1 MAFVVLPALIPEIA
15 EVYDV
20 YFAAFKD
27 EPILEYYYPNGIN
40 HNEHRQRVLDG
51 WNLDPDSYTLKCVE
65 PATGHIVG
73 MAVFEVQWRKG
84 SSRPRG
90 ASESLEGWERQRLQ
104 TVLDALNNKREELMG
119 ERKHVYCQTMAVL
132 PDYQR
137 KGVGALLMSWGI
149 DAAERLDLPIY
160 VESTLPG
167 RHFYR
172 AMGFETPTYVIH
184 KGEDVGREKD
194 DIVPIMVKM
203 PIKYEG
209 LSVEDWHVMVDEEV

>member
-1 MAFVVLPALIPEIA
+1 
-15 EVYDV
+15 
-20 YFAAFKD
+20 
-27 EPILEYYYPNGIN
+27 
-40 HNEHRQRVLDG
+40 
-51 WNLDPDSYTLKCVE
+51 
-65 PATGHIVG
+65 
-73 MAVFEVQWRKG
+73 
-84 SSRPRG
+84 
-90 ASESLEGWERQRLQ
+90 
-104 TVLDALNNKREELMG
+104 
-119 ERKHVYCQTMAVL
+119 MAVL

-160 VESTLPG
+160 VESTLSG

-209 LSVEDWHVMVDEEV
+209 LSVEDWQAMVDEDF